1 MSIKNLFGFGK
12 KAPFSAPR
20 EALQLRFRIE
30 SESKENFPHRERY
43 GELARDAEAVFQVL
57 DGIIAEKQHA
67 EEAMKLQEDIR
78 KKLATLKGRIQSNI
92 NEGKKET
99 SKDYVE
105 KKIDYLERKKM
116 RDSAKDLYSEF
127 LLAHEQFTDCFRQ
140 VRTNSCD
147 TVDSA
152 SSQALRILSD
162 LNENYFKPFGQDK
175 DIQGIR
181 EHALKKV
188 VDLSAVF
195 ETQKKHLN
203 ELGLLGQIEPGV
215 RKLSAAAKE
224 LSAP

>member
-1 MSIKNLFGFGK
+1 MSLKKLFGLGK
-12 KAPFSAPR
+12 KAPFTAPR
-20 EALQLRFRIE
+20 EAIQLRFRIE

-57 DGIIAEKQHA
+57 DGIIAEKQYA
-67 EEAMKLQEDIR
+67 EEAMKLQEDLR
-78 KKLATLKGRIQSNI
+78 KKLAALKGRIQNNI

-127 LLAHEQFTDCFRQ
+127 LLAHEQFTDCCRQ
-140 VRTNSCD
+140 VRTSSCD
-147 TVDSA
+147 TVGSA

-162 LNENYFKPFGQDK
+162 LNENYFKQYGQDNE
-175 DIQGIR
+175 IQGLR

-188 VDLSAVF
+188 VDLTSVF
-195 ETQKKHLN
+195 ETHKPRLN
-203 ELGLLGQIEPGV
+203 ELGLLAQVESSV
-215 RKLSAAAKE
+215 KKLSEAAKE